1 LWKGEPLRHDLKRNY
16 SGIFRDLDKAIRAHS
31 SEHITNI
38 QLKKFASWFSTGYE
52 GSSAFRKTIFQLK
65 NNDEVLS
72 CALDFFGSIGD
83 IEQADT
89 SHENFLMGGHG

>member
-1 LWKGEPLRHDLKRNY
+1 M
-16 SGIFRDLDKAIRAHS
+16 DLDKAIRAHS

-52 GSSAFRKTIFQLK
+52 GSSSFRKMIFQLK

-89 SHENFLMGGHG
+89 SHEAFLMGGHG